1 MKFKSTFHGLVCS
14 RRRRCET
21 LMSAFAAILI
31 TMLVVAC
38 APLSAMAQAVAC
50 IPPPTNRTPGLP
62 GPPDWIGTFNPP
74 VKTGL
79 DDPRWMV
86 PVVSPGRMARPGTQP
101 SFKPSVPEATCF
113 CPGSLAS
120 TARYG
125 AGKRGLCGVHAG
137 RWRNAGKFRN
147 DHQFET
153 PLRLLRTRTLPPTI
167 RRLIPSVRLE
177 FPPALRVWA

>member
-1 MKFKSTFHGLVCS
+1 
-14 RRRRCET
+14 
-21 LMSAFAAILI
+21 MSAFAAILI

-79 DDPRWMV
+79 DDPRWD
-86 PVVSPGRMARPGTQP
+86 
-101 SFKPSVPEATCF
+101 
-113 CPGSLAS
+113 
-120 TARYG
+120 G
-125 AGKRGLCGVHAG
+125 AGGFTWANGTSGDTA
-137 RWRNAGKFRN
+137 
-147 DHQFET
+147 QFQAISSGGNLFLSWFVKLPPQGMGPENVVYVGFTQAVGAT
-153 PLRLLRTRTLPPTI
+153 PANFAMTISLKIPPRLLRTRTLPPTI